1 MACHSNHNDDT
12 NSSQQQG
19 GGHGARMGLLMAL
32 CCLAPLA
39 LILAVTVFGVPFS
52 GILSFAV
59 LLLCPLMMVFMMA
72 GGHGHGSAEP
82 NNSGKPLD
90 IESERVPAKTD
101 IAAW

>member
-19 GGHGARMGLLMAL
+19 GVHDARMGLLMAL

-90 IESERVPAKTD
+90 WP
-101 IAAW
+101 